1 MQVAF
6 SFKGIQVFKPVKEN
20 PDLHVPIQ
28 NLVEASQMQF
38 KKYVK
43 CIHLRL
49 STSTTSMLAKKGL
62 AD

>member
-20 PDLHVPIQ
+20 PDLHVRIQ

-38 KKYVK
+38 KD
-43 CIHLRL
+43 
-49 STSTTSMLAKKGL
+49 M
-62 AD
+62 